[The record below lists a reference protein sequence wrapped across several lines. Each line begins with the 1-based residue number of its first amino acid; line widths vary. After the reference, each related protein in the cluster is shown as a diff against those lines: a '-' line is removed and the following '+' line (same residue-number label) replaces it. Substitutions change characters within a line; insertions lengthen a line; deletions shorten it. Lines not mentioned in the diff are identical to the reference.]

1 MLKYLDEI
9 LSFVGSFIA
18 LLSELLILI
27 VLPHIANIIVSSFK
41 AREVCCLFL
50 CNFVCVSLAVLFS
63 FTSLVE
69 SICSFCR
76 RSSTFRICNLYTLDI
91 WKNLSGILF
100 SSLAPEFPGSFISY
114 ANGDLAGGFVQSF
127 ALHRCLQV

>member
-91 WKNLSGILF
+91 
-100 SSLAPEFPGSFISY
+100 
-114 ANGDLAGGFVQSF
+114 
-127 ALHRCLQV
+127 